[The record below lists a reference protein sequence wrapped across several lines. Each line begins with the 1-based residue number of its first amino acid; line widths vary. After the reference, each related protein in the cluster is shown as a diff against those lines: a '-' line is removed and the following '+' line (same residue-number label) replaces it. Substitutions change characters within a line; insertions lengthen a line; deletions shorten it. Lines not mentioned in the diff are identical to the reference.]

1 MGMMGEFSG
10 GVILGAA
17 LTAVGA
23 LLTAIITHRLNV
35 RSARQAAIGLAID
48 VTRNIIKAGG
58 QLDIVNNSTT
68 LIATDYVAIIEGEVI
83 VYGRNRENFVW
94 LKNNMR
100 DKLREF
106 VIDVS
111 LKRAKLSYFVTRVRE
126 KYNFADALQAAGD
139 GPQAERVRKEALD
152 LHNSEVQKAVQELVT
167 CAKGGQAIV
176 DALSSDG
183 L

>member
-1 MGMMGEFSG
+1 MNHVSADLQ
-10 GVILGAA
+10 IPN
-17 LTAVGA
+17 LTTGP
-23 LLTAIITHRLNV
+23 
-35 RSARQAAIGLAID
+35 
-48 VTRNIIKAGG
+48 
-58 QLDIVNNSTT
+58 
-68 LIATDYVAIIEGEVI
+68 
-83 VYGRNRENFVW
+83 
-94 LKNNMR
+94 
-100 DKLREF
+100 
-106 VIDVS
+106 
-111 LKRAKLSYFVTRVRE
+111 RVRE